1 MRVTTKAIFDIES
14 GAVLAWE
21 GFDYCGPVEECKGAR
36 KSKKLAEKQL
46 ALQNRLTQQ
55 QLALQQ
61 RFASPLIAA
70 TAPFLEDGGQGFTPE
85 EFAALQGQAIE
96 GTSRRFE
103 DIERR
108 LKVGL
113 TRRGAAGGLVPIS
126 GDFTRSIAGFNFARE
141 SQRAAG
147 LRELNISNAMLRRS
161 NFFNAANIRLGGAA
175 TFSPAPFVSGAAS
188 ALSNRTRL
196 AFKPSLGATL
206 GGAAIG
212 AAAGLFTGGLA
223 GGGGG
228 GGGFAPIPRPGT
240 DVSGLFGP
248 LSGGG

>member
-1 MRVTTKAIFDIES
+1 MRISTLVVIDIHTGKILHRDS
-14 GAVLAWE
+14 
-21 GFDYCGPVEECKGAR
+21 FNYFGPVAESKGAK
-36 KSKKLAEKQL
+36 KSKKLAEQQL
-46 ALQNRLTQQ
+46 ALQNRLTQEA
-55 QLALQQ
+55 LALQQ
-61 RFASPLIAA
+61 QFTTPLIAA
-70 TAPFLEDGGQGFTPE
+70 TAPFLEGGGQGFTRE

-96 GTSRRFE
+96 GTSRRFA
-103 DIERR
+103 DIESR

-113 TRRGAAGGLVPIS
+113 ARRGAAGGLVPIS

-141 SQRAAG
+141 AQRAAG

-175 TFSPAPFVSGAAS
+175 TFGPAPFVSGAAS

-196 AFKPSLGATL
+196 AFRPSLGAQL

>member
-1 MRVTTKAIFDIES
+1 METGE
-14 GAVLAWE
+14 VLLWE
-21 GFDYCGPVEECKGAR
+21 GFRGYDGPVAQCKGAK
-36 KSKKLAEKQL
+36 KSKKLAEEQL

-55 QLALQQ
+55 QLALQRQ
-61 RFASPLIAA
+61 FVSPLIAA

-85 EFAALQGQAIE
+85 EFAARQGQAIE
-96 GTSRRFE
+96 GTSRRFS

-108 LKVGL
+108 LKTSL
-113 TRRGAAGGLVPIS
+113 ARRGAAGGLTPIS

-147 LRELNISNAMLRRS
+147 LRELNINDAMLKRS

-175 TFSPAPFVSGAAS
+175 TFSPAPFVGGAAS

-196 AFKPSLGATL
+196 AFKPSLGAQL

-212 AAAGLFTGGLA
+212 AVGGLFAEGG
-223 GGGGG
+223 
-228 GGGFAPIPRPGT
+228 R
-240 DVSGLFGP
+240 FGKD
-248 LSGGG
+248 

>member
-1 MRVTTKAIFDIES
+1 LRVTTKAIFDIES
-14 GAVLAWE
+14 GALLSWE
-21 GFDYCGPVEECKGAR
+21 GFNYAGPVAQCKGAK
-36 KSKKLAEKQL
+36 KSKRLAEEQL
-46 ALQNRLTQQ
+46 RLQNRLVQQ
-55 QLALQQ
+55 QLALQRQ
-61 RFASPLIAA
+61 FTVPLIAA

-85 EFAALQGQAIE
+85 EFAALQGEAIE

-108 LKVGL
+108 LKVSL
-113 TRRGAAGGLVPIS
+113 ARRGAAGGLVPIS
-126 GDFTRSIAGFNFARE
+126 GDFGRSIAGFNFARE

-161 NFFNAANIRLGGAA
+161 NFFNAANIRLGAA
-175 TFSPAPFVSGAAS
+175 PTFSPGPFVSGAAG

-196 AFKPSLGATL
+196 AFKKSLGAQL

-212 AAAGLFTGGLA
+212 AVGGLFTGGGLFS

-228 GGGFAPIPRPGT
+228 GGGSTTTGE
-240 DVSGLFGP
+240 
-248 LSGGG
+248 

>member
-1 MRVTTKAIFDIES
+1 MRVTTKIVFCMETGEI
-14 GAVLAWE
+14 LLWE
-21 GFDYCGPVEECKGAR
+21 GFRGYDGPVVECKGAK
-36 KSKKLAEKQL
+36 KSKKIAEQQL

-96 GTSRRFE
+96 GTSRRFS
-103 DIERR
+103 DIESR
-108 LKVGL
+108 LKTSL
-113 TRRGAAGGLVPIS
+113 ARRGAAGGLTPIS

-147 LRELNISNAMLRRS
+147 LRELNINDAMLKRS
-161 NFFNAANIRLGGAA
+161 NFFNAANIRLGGAG
-175 TFSPAPFVSGAAS
+175 TFSPAPFVGGASS
-188 ALSNRTRL
+188 ALSNRTQL
-196 AFKPSLGATL
+196 AFKPSLGAQL
-206 GGAAIG
+206 GGAALG
-212 AAAGLFTGGLA
+212 AAGGLFTGRF

-228 GGGFAPIPRPGT
+228 GGTTP
-240 DVSGLFGP
+240 
-248 LSGGG
+248 